1 MKRFSY
7 LILVVLVLISCN
19 IDDVITTNLP
29 PEIILANSSRVYTTK
44 VNRTLTIAPQY
55 ENVTDAIYQ
64 WSVEG
69 ENYIIDSAIEPTL
82 TFEAS
87 AQGSYYVTL
96 TVTTDYGTDVE
107 EMRIDVVEREIPTVS
122 LVGSEQDYTIAVGNK
137 LTFTPVVKETSI
149 PTTYSWNVNGNIVSN
164 ELNYTFTGD
173 DVGEYNL
180 VFVAENE
187 DGSDSVSLTIVV
199 CNLEDMPFAW
209 SFAQTVYNYAKGRSV
224 CIKPTTV
231 INGSGAV
238 YIWAV
243 DGEIVYESESPEW
256 ICAIDCEGTYQVTA
270 TAIILN
276 DNSQVRVS
284 QDLCVNVCPVEGTYY
299 RRASATSL
307 ARWNKVYEYTPAP
320 GQFINETVTGG
331 FDGTEHTAESA
342 VQYAERRFT
351 EDAWISLGGYG
362 GYVVVGF
369 DHSISNSEGY
379 DFAVKGNAFSGSSEP
394 GIVCVMQDDNGDG
407 LPNDTWYELCGSA
420 TNKATTL
427 HDYAITYYRPGGA
440 GMPVQWV
447 DNMGN
452 SGEIDYL
459 SQYHSQDYYYPM
471 WIEASSYTLYGTCLE
486 SLAYDKSGNG
496 SYWILPEQ
504 EWGYADNFSAID
516 CNRKGN
522 KANNFDIDNAVDYA
536 GNSINLDYID
546 FVKVYTAVNAK
557 CGWIGENSTE
567 VSGFYDCSMVNE

>member
-173 DVGEYNL
+173 EVGEYNL

-224 CIKPTTV
+224 CIKPK
-231 INGSGAV
+231 
-238 YIWAV
+238 
-243 DGEIVYESESPEW
+243 
-256 ICAIDCEGTYQVTA
+256 
-270 TAIILN
+270 L
-276 DNSQVRVS
+276 
-284 QDLCVNVCPVEGTYY
+284 L
-299 RRASATSL
+299 
-307 ARWNKVYEYTPAP
+307 
-320 GQFINETVTGG
+320 
-331 FDGTEHTAESA
+331 
-342 VQYAERRFT
+342 
-351 EDAWISLGGYG
+351 
-362 GYVVVGF
+362 
-369 DHSISNSEGY
+369 
-379 DFAVKGNAFSGSSEP
+379 
-394 GIVCVMQDDNGDG
+394 
-407 LPNDTWYELCGSA
+407 
-420 TNKATTL
+420 
-427 HDYAITYYRPGGA
+427 
-440 GMPVQWV
+440 
-447 DNMGN
+447 
-452 SGEIDYL
+452 
-459 SQYHSQDYYYPM
+459 
-471 WIEASSYTLYGTCLE
+471 
-486 SLAYDKSGNG
+486 
-496 SYWILPEQ
+496 
-504 EWGYADNFSAID
+504 
-516 CNRKGN
+516 
-522 KANNFDIDNAVDYA
+522 
-536 GNSINLDYID
+536 
-546 FVKVYTAVNAK
+546 
-557 CGWIGENSTE
+557 
-567 VSGFYDCSMVNE
+567 